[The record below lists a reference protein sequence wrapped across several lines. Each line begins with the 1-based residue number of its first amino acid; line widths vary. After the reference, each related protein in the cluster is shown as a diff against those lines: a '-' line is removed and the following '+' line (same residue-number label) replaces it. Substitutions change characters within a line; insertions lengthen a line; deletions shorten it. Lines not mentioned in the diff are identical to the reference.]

1 MKLPEYILEIIQKIN
16 DIGYEA
22 YVVGGCVRDYLLDRP
37 IHDYDICT
45 SAKPEV
51 ILNLFDRSVGTGLKH
66 GTVTVLSN
74 SPVEITTFRLESEY
88 KDHRHPDSVK
98 YVSTIEE
105 DLSRR
110 DFTVNAM
117 AYHPSRGLIDP
128 YGGQFDLKAKVI
140 RCVGNPDRRFNED
153 ALRMLRAYRFCAKLG
168 FSMDET
174 VKKSIDTNAS
184 LIQYVS
190 IERII
195 H

>member
-16 DIGYEA
+16 GIGYEA
-22 YVVGGCVRDYLLDRP
+22 YVVGGCVRDDLLDRS

-105 DLSRR
+105 D
-110 DFTVNAM
+110 
-117 AYHPSRGLIDP
+117 
-128 YGGQFDLKAKVI
+128 
-140 RCVGNPDRRFNED
+140 
-153 ALRMLRAYRFCAKLG
+153 
-168 FSMDET
+168 
-174 VKKSIDTNAS
+174 
-184 LIQYVS
+184 
-190 IERII
+190 
-195 H
+195 

>member
-98 YVSTIEE
+98 
-105 DLSRR
+105 
-110 DFTVNAM
+110 
-117 AYHPSRGLIDP
+117 
-128 YGGQFDLKAKVI
+128 
-140 RCVGNPDRRFNED
+140 
-153 ALRMLRAYRFCAKLG
+153 
-168 FSMDET
+168 
-174 VKKSIDTNAS
+174 
-184 LIQYVS
+184 
-190 IERII
+190 
-195 H
+195 